1 MEEYRINRI
10 LVSAEAKFDYALI
23 FNLLIGD
30 FGSDLPPKFQIEKEI
45 RDDLEIYIDLNRKLW
60 NKNYFKAT
68 YIHEQ
73 TGKHLMFF
81 IRKTHKF
88 ESMQI
93 WHILGIC
100 EVDEYSEELEE
111 IGQYRVWYDTK
122 VDDLPRETDWVEKLY
137 RNKMLEIL
145 NLIYDI
151 GGRDGYIRACQGLIE
166 ELSSKYEYD
175 KIDRI
180 TVRGVKYFIKSKH
193 WDSETANA
201 IIEILNRLL
210 ERERE
215 EADWIYFHGRPF
227 TK

>member
-1 MEEYRINRI
+1 MGEYRINRI

-81 IRKTHKF
+81 IRKTHRF

-151 GGRDGYIRACQGLIE
+151 GGRDGYIRACEGLIE
-166 ELSSKYEYD
+166 ELSSKFEYD
-175 KIDRI
+175 KIDRL